1 MATLDDELRHRNG
14 CDDDVVDEKRESEE
28 RCHQSPRQRVDSLQH
43 EQERGERPQPR
54 DENDCPAVK
63 KRLRGV
69 GDNECWNEQETG
81 NAGDPLK
88 AARSATQLC
97 DSARHQDVPRN
108 HRDREGE
115 VNRPE
120 QPVRAHRAKLDTLA
134 HARKQIRALT
144 SGGTHRD
151 RSILFARMSR
161 RALFNLPNTMSLSRV
176 VLALAFVLVSEPW
189 DRIALIAV
197 AAFTD
202 FMDGWLVRHEKTES
216 TAGALLDPIA
226 DRIFVFVAIST
237 YLVEGQLTTAQY
249 FIFLTRDLATAAGF
263 IVAKIIPTLR
273 PAVFRARMLGK
284 IVTVVQLITLV
295 AIVAMPEVTE
305 ALVLII
311 GLVSAASIVD
321 YTIAL
326 WRGRARSSAA

>member
-1 MATLDDELRHRNG
+1 
-14 CDDDVVDEKRESEE
+14 
-28 RCHQSPRQRVDSLQH
+28 
-43 EQERGERPQPR
+43 
-54 DENDCPAVK
+54 
-63 KRLRGV
+63 
-69 GDNECWNEQETG
+69 
-81 NAGDPLK
+81 
-88 AARSATQLC
+88 
-97 DSARHQDVPRN
+97 
-108 HRDREGE
+108 
-115 VNRPE
+115 
-120 QPVRAHRAKLDTLA
+120 
-134 HARKQIRALT
+134 
-144 SGGTHRD
+144 
-151 RSILFARMSR
+151 MSR

-202 FMDGWLVRHEKTES
+202 FMDGWLARHEKTES
-216 TAGALLDPIA
+216 TTGALLDPIA

-237 YLVEGQLTTAQY
+237 YLFEGQLTTAQY

-295 AIVAMPEVTE
+295 TIVVIPELTD
-305 ALVLII
+305 ALILTI

-326 WRGRARSSAA
+326 WRARARSSAA